1 MRFRTNWF
9 LRAALL
15 AVCAIGAASAAAQTL
30 TQSTDPNT
38 VTNNNSIACVVGG
51 YHADNSYYRAYN
63 IAANA
68 TITAVRLGIEED
80 TGGPNP
86 MQIKLYT
93 TSVAS
98 GTPTLASLT
107 QIGATTNIQTP
118 GNALWNL
125 SVQTIPLSLPV
136 NVTTGQRVVVEV
148 FTPNNTAVGGTF
160 FIGSNQAGETAPGY
174 IVSAPCGIADLSIVT
189 TIAQGVTGFPMHM
202 ILDVVTVPSGTAP
215 NPEIDVQ
222 RVGFGPAGSIA
233 SGSTNVSVG
242 CFAPGGSGNITFS
255 VANLGQ
261 STALTI
267 ASVNTSLAANCTPG
281 SPTLSA
287 SIAAGATATL
297 TIPITVAAGSG
308 TFSFTVTINNNDV
321 NEGTYTIACVGG
333 RGLTG
338 TVTVAASGGTYT
350 DIGAAFNDMETF
362 GVGGNLIIEIA
373 AGTYTSNGNWELGS
387 DRSSLGA
394 VDDVMLSNPA
404 NTVTIRAATGA
415 TVNLQGAATQVLFDG
430 ILGAESGVM
439 SIVGVSNL
447 TIERLNFTGAAGAV
461 GFGLL
466 VSSDAYG
473 GARAANVTV
482 RQCTFTGV
490 VNGAGLWA
498 VGNGFRYDGITI
510 ENCTIRNCG
519 GGNTLIYGTNF
530 MPGALALFY
539 PGGGPTGTAPA
550 IIQHCSVTN
559 NAGLVTTG
567 QQGNPGAVGWRGP
580 KGTTTPPSLNFN
592 IFTSSTSG
600 FPIYHFTG
608 TTTATPTAPEFPTV
622 ADRNVYFLSNGAVF
636 AVESAATPVVRA
648 DFTAWRTQ
656 YGSIDIASVNA
667 DPLFVSATDLHIN
680 AGSPALELA
689 TTSTVNVD
697 IDGDTRPNGA
707 QRDSGSDERTGAAAS
722 PSLTIVA
729 TDSAAAEA
737 TPATATGTY
746 TITASSAPAS
756 ALTVSFTM
764 SGTAAVASGT
774 DYNLSGSTI
783 AYTTGPNGTFTFPA
797 SVTSTTITLTPV
809 DDAAAESSETAI
821 MTLNA
826 GAGYTVGAPANG
838 TVNIADN
845 DTTGTPAVSVVATDS
860 AAAEA
865 TPANQTGTFTI
876 TLSPVSASAITL
888 NFTMSG
894 TASTT
899 PGTDYNLSGTGVT
912 WTGPGGT
919 IAVPASTASVTVT
932 LTPVDDTAVE
942 SAETAIMTINT
953 GTGYTVGSP
962 SNGTVNIADNDSAGV
977 LTIVTTTLP
986 NGVVGT
992 AYNATI
998 TAQNGTGPYTW
1009 SLASG
1014 TLPTGLTLNT
1024 AATGLTTSISG
1035 TPTAAGVF
1043 TFTVQVAD
1051 SAAATDTQ
1059 LYNVTITSSGG
1070 GGGGVGGGGGGGG
1083 GCAADGN
1090 NSQWVVLAAVLGLL
1104 FMVVRKRRTA

>member
-1 MRFRTNWF
+1 MLIRTGGV
-9 LRAALL
+9 LVAIALC
-15 AVCAIGAASAAAQTL
+15 AVCAQFIGGQTL
-30 TQSTDPNT
+30 TQSNDPNT
-38 VTNNNSIACVVGG
+38 VTAGSVGCVNGLG
-51 YHADNSYYRAYN
+51 LHADNSFYRAYN
-63 IAANA
+63 IA
-68 TITAVRLGIEED
+68 TTTQITAVRFAVEED
-80 TGGPNP
+80 SGAPNP
-86 MQIKLYT
+86 INLRIHS
-93 TSVAS
+93 TSTPT

-107 QIGATTNIQTP
+107 QLNSTSIRTP
-118 GNALWNL
+118 GNGTWSLTIRTINL
-125 SVQTIPLSLPV
+125 SQAVQ
-136 NVTTGQRVVVEV
+136 VTAGQRIVVELNM
-148 FTPNNTAVGGTF
+148 PNNQGAGGSF
-160 FIGSNQAGETAPGY
+160 FIGSNAAGQ
-174 IVSAPCGIADLSIVT
+174 SAPAYLFSPCTGAGTAIVDLT
-189 TIAQGVTGFPMHM
+189 TVAPNMHI
-202 ILDVVTVPSGTAP
+202 ILDLVTVPTAP

-222 RVGFGPAGSIA
+222 RPNLGPAGTIA
-233 SGSTNVSVG
+233 SGATNVFAG
-242 CFAPGGSGNITFS
+242 CFAGGGTGNITYTI
-255 VANLGQ
+255 ANQGL
-261 STALTI
+261 STALNVS
-267 ASVNTSLAANCTPG
+267 SVVIGTPVNCTPG
-281 SPTLSA
+281 TPTFAGSV
-287 SIAAGATATL
+287 AAGANTTL
-297 TIPITVAAGSG
+297 TIPITSFATGVGS
-308 TFSFTVTINNNDV
+308 FSFTVTINNTDA
-321 NEGTYTIACVGG
+321 NEGVYTFTCVGG

-338 TVTVAASGGTYT
+338 TVSIAPTGGSYT
-350 DIGAAFNDMETF
+350 DLGLAFNDMEDF
-362 GVGGNLIIEIA
+362 GVAGNLILEVA
-373 AGTYTSNGNWELGS
+373 AGTYTPTANYELGS
-387 DRSSLGA
+387 DFSGGGNFDE
-394 VDDVMLSNPA
+394 VPVSNTA
-404 NTVTIRAATGA
+404 NTVTIRAAVGA
-415 TVNLQGAATQVLFDG
+415 TVNIQGGPTQACFEGLNG
-430 ILGAESGVM
+430 LESGLM

-447 TIERLNFTGAAGAV
+447 TVERLNFIGGAGSQ
-461 GFGLL
+461 GFGLTIGSRPASAQQ
-466 VSSDAYG
+466 VIG
-473 GARAANVTV
+473 VTV
-482 RQCTFTGV
+482 RQCTMTGI
-490 VNGAGLWA
+490 VNGSGLWL
-498 VGNGFRYDGITI
+498 VGDGLPLGSVTV

-519 GGNTLIYGTNF
+519 AGNTAYGSNA
-530 MPGALALFY
+530 MPGALGFFF
-539 PGGGPTGTAPA
+539 PGSNVFVR
-550 IIQHCSVTN
+550 HCTVVN
-559 NAGLVTTG
+559 NAGVVAATG
-567 QQGNPGAVGWRGP
+567 QQGAPGAVGWRGNV
-580 KGTTTPPSLNFN
+580 TFMTPPDLQFN
-592 IFTSSTSG
+592 IFTSSTSA
-600 FPIYHFTG
+600 FPIFHFNG
-608 TTTATPTAPEFPTV
+608 AVAAAPPNPALPAEFPTV
-622 ADRNVYFLSNGAVF
+622 CNRNVFFLSGGANF
-636 AVESAATPVVRA
+636 AIESGATPTVRA
-648 DFTAWRTQ
+648 TFTAWRTQ
-656 YGSIDIASVNA
+656 YPALDANSVEG
-667 DPLFVSATDLHIN
+667 DPLFVSGTDLHIN

>member
-9 LRAALL
+9 LGAALL
-15 AVCAIGAASAAAQTL
+15 AVCAMGAASAAAQTTL
-30 TQSTDPNT
+30 TQSTDNNT
-38 VTNNNSIACVVGG
+38 VTNNNSIACTVGG
-51 YHADNSYYRAYN
+51 YHSDNSYYRAYN

-68 TITAVRLGIEED
+68 TITSVRLGIEED

-93 TSVAS
+93 TSIAS

-107 QIGATTNIQTP
+107 QIGVTTNVLTP
-118 GNALWNL
+118 GNALWNTT
-125 SVQTIPLSLPV
+125 VQTIPLSLPV
-136 NVTTGQRVVVEV
+136 NVTTGQRIVVEV
-148 FTPNNTAVGGTF
+148 FTPNNSAVGGSF
-160 FIGSNQAGETAPGY
+160 FIGSNQAGELAPGY
-174 IVSAPCGIADLSIVT
+174 IVSVPCSITDLSIVT
-189 TIAQGVTGFPMHM
+189 TVAQGITGFPMHI
-202 ILDVVTVPSGTAP
+202 ILDLVTVPSGTAP

-222 RVGFGPAGSIA
+222 KVGFGPAGSIA
-233 SGSTNVSVG
+233 SGSTNVSAG
-242 CFAPGGSGNITFS
+242 CFAPGGSGNVTFS

-267 ASVNTSLAANCTPG
+267 ASVTTSAAVNCTPG

-287 SIAAGATATL
+287 SITAGTTVTL

-308 TFSFTVTINNNDV
+308 SFSFTVTINNNDA
-321 NEGTYTIACVGG
+321 NEGTYTIGCVGG

-338 TVTVAASGGTYT
+338 TVTIAPSGGTYT
-350 DIGAAFNDMETF
+350 DIGQAFDDMENF

-373 AGTYTSNGNWELGS
+373 AGTYTSLGTWELGS
-387 DRSSLGA
+387 DRSTLGA
-394 VDDVMLSNPA
+394 VDDVMVSNVA

-415 TVNLQGAATQVLFDG
+415 TVNLQGAATQLMFDG

-447 TIERLNFTGAAGAV
+447 TIERLNFDGSAGAQ

-466 VSSDAYG
+466 VSSDSYS
-473 GARAANVTV
+473 AAKASTVTV

-490 VNGAGLWA
+490 ANGAGLWA

-530 MPGALALFY
+530 MPGALAMFY
-539 PGGGPTGTAPA
+539 PGGGPTGTSPA
-550 IIQHCSVTN
+550 IIQHCTVIN

-580 KGTTTPPSLNFN
+580 KGTTVPPSLNFN

-608 TTTATPTAPEFPTV
+608 TTTAPPTVPEFPTV

-648 DFTAWRTQ
+648 DYTAWRTQ
-656 YGSIDIASVNA
+656 YGSIDANSVNS

-707 QRDSGSDERTGAAAS
+707 QRDSGSDERTGAATPTLTVSTNNVTVPTTTAGTAGTPTSFTVSGANLTPAS
-722 PSLTIVA
+722 GTVTLALVSTPAGIQMRNATASGTFGTGNITINYTGGA
-729 TDSAAAEA
+729 FAAQTIEVRFAS
-737 TPATATGTY
+737 TATATTY
-746 TITASSAPAS
+746 T
-756 ALTVSFTM
+756 
-764 SGTAAVASGT
+764 G
-774 DYNLSGSTI
+774 
-783 AYTTGPNGTFTFPA
+783 
-797 SVTSTTITLTPV
+797 TITI
-809 DDAAAESSETAI
+809 SGG
-821 MTLNA
+821 
-826 GAGYTVGAPANG
+826 GA
-838 TVNIADN
+838 
-845 DTTGTPAVSVVATDS
+845 
-860 AAAEA
+860 
-865 TPANQTGTFTI
+865 ANQ
-876 TLSPVSASAITL
+876 VV
-888 NFTMSG
+888 
-894 TASTT
+894 
-899 PGTDYNLSGTGVT
+899 NLSGTVNATGTPTLSVSTTNVT
-912 WTGPGGT
+912 VPTTAAGTAGSATSFTVSGSNLTPATGTVTLALVSTPAGIEMRNATASGTFGTGNITINYTGGT
-919 IAVPASTASVTVT
+919 FAAQTIEVRFASTATATTYTGSITVSGGGAANQVVNLSGTVTVGG
-932 LTPVDDTAVE
+932 A
-942 SAETAIMTINT
+942 
-953 GTGYTVGSP
+953 
-962 SNGTVNIADNDSAGV
+962 
-977 LTIVTTTLP
+977 LTIVTTTLS
-986 NGVVGT
+986 NGVIGS
-992 AYNATI
+992 AYSGTI

-1014 TLPTGLTLNT
+1014 TLPAGLTLNT
-1024 AATGLTTSISG
+1024 AATGLTTSITG

-1043 TFTVQVAD
+1043 TFTIQVAD

-1059 LYNVTITSSGG
+1059 LFNVTVTSSTGG
-1070 GGGGVGGGGGGGG
+1070 TIGGGGGGGG
-1083 GCAADGN
+1083 GCSADAN
-1090 NSQWVVLAAVLGLL
+1090 NAPWLVLAAVAGILL
-1104 FMVVRKRRTA
+1104 VAVRRRRTA